1 MKHILFLFTSVLI
14 FENCLSQSLE
24 GVWKGSYTVK
34 GYYPNTTIENP
45 NISADLKIEFILN
58 NDSSYTVRSY
68 KDMTDRNG
76 DETTQVCTVL
86 YRRISSDSIYLEEVK
101 IIKPDNVPTI
111 CLQRMHLKII
121 KRKHS
126 ITLEGT
132 WETRSDECDHT
143 GKINIFKKI

>member
-1 MKHILFLFTSVLI
+1 MKHLILVFTSVLI
-14 FENCLSQSLE
+14 FGNCLSQSLE
-24 GVWKGSYTVK
+24 GIWKGTYTVK
-34 GYYPNTTIENP
+34 GYYRNTTIENP
-45 NISADLKIEFILN
+45 NISADLKIEFTLN

-68 KDMTDRNG
+68 KDITDKNG

-86 YRRISSDSIYLEEVK
+86 YRMISADSIYLEEMK

-111 CLQRMHLKII
+111 CLQRMYLKII

-132 WETRSDECDHT
+132 WQTRSGDCDHS
-143 GKINIFKKI
+143 GKINIYKKI